1 METTLS
7 SDSKLPQQL
16 STIEL
21 KTDKTTRY
29 KLMHNLL
36 LCFSFFL
43 RDSWRVLLLSQIHH
57 ITANSSSIERFLQ
70 VHVLQ
75 IPGYWIISKSLEVNE
90 KTKDYTEM
98 PKWDSQTTY
107 IMWHHLL
114 FFFLFSWSFA
124 RATMAS
130 GQSRIARTM
139 MESWGKKK
147 ISSFIIKY
155 FYSEIII
162 YKFLV

>member
-70 VHVLQ
+70 VQVLQ
-75 IPGYWIISKSLEVNE
+75 IPGYWIINKSLEVNE
-90 KTKDYTEM
+90 KTKDSTEM
-98 PKWDSQTTY
+98 PKWRPNNLYYVTPSS
-107 IMWHHLL
+107 L
-114 FFFLFSWSFA
+114 FFSFFMIICKSNYGIWSIPY
-124 RATMAS
+124 RQNYD
-130 GQSRIARTM
+130 GIVR
-139 MESWGKKK
+139 KKK
-147 ISSFIIKY
+147 DKQFHN
-155 FYSEIII
+155 
-162 YKFLV
+162 